1 MFSCL
6 LFFQAVSSHTPYDL
20 AEIPVQQTIG
30 HGLPRGGWQLLKK
43 NSTQAGLNVC
53 PLAAPILLPV
63 GHRQSST
70 LAGER
75 QQKSCLFVP
84 RSSLL
89 SLIQLSLRNQ
99 PPVQSRSSF
108 PLLSAG
114 TNRGPWSLFI
124 LSVKQLQISHFSM
137 SSALHILCFSTFTS
151 SVRMN
156 LN

>member
-1 MFSCL
+1 MPIGSPNIR
-6 LFFQAVSSHTPYDL
+6 SS
-20 AEIPVQQTIG
+20 
-30 HGLPRGGWQLLKK
+30 R
-43 NSTQAGLNVC
+43 TQAEQYTC
-53 PLAAPILLPV
+53 WRKA
-63 GHRQSST
+63 T
-70 LAGER
+70 
-75 QQKSCLFVP
+75 KCCLFVP

-137 SSALHILCFSTFTS
+137 SSVLHILCFSTFTS
-151 SVRMN
+151 LVRMN
-156 LN
+156 LYQWKTHQEKDGKSIKTTVTPDTGKLVVFISLAN